1 MPSKD
6 KLRKQKEKEE
16 EKERLEKEKL
26 LDEYW
31 NEGTNKKAEKKAK
44 LDNEKQME
52 KYQKQKEK
60 KELEEADR
68 IMNENT
74 SVKIKK
80 GKKNKG
86 GDFELLN
93 QALKTMPK
101 TKAQKEMEKK
111 QQERE
116 YQKQQEEL
124 LKIKKKEKEE
134 LQEKE
139 RKENLQKGLSYNH
152 SDIMNIEI
160 NNTLEDGEEF
170 ITGIDN
176 ILDGFSNDDEKK
188 FMTYDEF
195 YKQQLEFL
203 KQESPG
209 LRLSQYKDK
218 IFNLW
223 KKSPYNKNNIN

>member
-26 LDEYW
+26 LDESW
-31 NEGTNKKAEKKAK
+31 NEGTNKKYEKKTK
-44 LDNEKQME
+44 IENEKQME
-52 KYQKQKEK
+52 KIQKQKEK

-68 IMNENT
+68 MMNENT

-116 YQKQQEEL
+116 YQKQQEEI
-124 LKIKKKEKEE
+124 LKIKKKEREE

-139 RKENLQKGLSYNH
+139 RIENLQKGLSYNH

-160 NNTLEDGEEF
+160 NNTLEEGEEI

-195 YKQQLEFL
+195 YNEKLTAL
-203 KQESPG
+203 KNAFPG

>member
-6 KLRKQKEKEE
+6 KLRRQKEKEE
-16 EKERLEKEKL
+16 EKDRIEQEKL

-31 NEGTNKKAEKKAK
+31 NEGTNKKAEKKAQ
-44 LDNEKQME
+44 LENERQME
-52 KYQKQKEK
+52 KIQRQKEK

-68 IMNENT
+68 LINENT
-74 SVKIKK
+74 SIKIKK
-80 GKKNKG
+80 GKKNKD

-93 QALKTMPK
+93 QALKSMPK
-101 TKAQKEMEKK
+101 TKAQKELERK
-111 QQERE
+111 QQARE

-124 LKIKKKEKEE
+124 LKLKKKEREE

-139 RKENLQKGLSYNH
+139 KRENLQKGISYSHNE
-152 SDIMNIEI
+152 IMDIEI
-160 NNTLEDGEEF
+160 NNTLEEGEEY

-176 ILDGFSNDDEKK
+176 ILDNFSNNNENK
-188 FMTYDEF
+188 FITYDQF
-195 YKQQLEFL
+195 YNQQLEIL
-203 KQESPG
+203 KQETPG

-218 IFNLW
+218 IVSLW